1 VTPTPRR
8 VLLVGFE
15 DQDNLGIRYLSS
27 RLLADGHHTRIAV
40 FNTDAAPLLEIIE
53 AEQPDVVGFSL
64 IFQYM
69 VPEFASVI
77 RALRAAGV
85 EAHLTIGGHYA
96 SFAPEELLRMIPELD
111 SVVRFEGE
119 ETLAELVACL
129 ADDGWRSVAGI
140 AWHSGESV
148 QVNVGRQGSRA
159 IDDFPDPDRRDIDYR
174 HKHFPTA
181 SVLASRGCP
190 WQCTFCSIITF
201 YEGNGTKGRRRRDP
215 TRVVD
220 EVEYLVRERGAVT
233 ILFQDDDFLA
243 GGPAA
248 RRWACDVAGELVRRG
263 LHDEMRY
270 KISCRSDEL
279 RPELLGPLVE
289 SGLCHVYL
297 GVESGEDQTLLT
309 LNKLMEADAH
319 RRAARLLREFD
330 LTFDFGYMLMEP
342 WSTID
347 SVRGSSRFLREFTAD
362 GWTVAGFCR
371 TLPYVGT
378 PVEHKLRAEGR
389 LTGPAL
395 EADYRFL
402 DQRLDLFWDF
412 CQVAFDGRNSGP
424 YATWNLLRG
433 MLFDTHFDLPSHR
446 RDPARHETAQAL
458 TRASNTI
465 MLDVVDGALDLI
477 EHGDATGLDDPNLLA
492 LAQLAH
498 REDKHIRE
506 LMMLFDSPESEDV
519 YEALFR

>member
-1 VTPTPRR
+1 MRTRR

-27 RLLADGHHTRIAV
+27 RLLADGHHTRIAA
-40 FNTDAAPLLEIIE
+40 FSADPGPLLDIVRTEE
-53 AEQPDVVGFSL
+53 PDVIGFSL

-69 VPEFASVI
+69 VPEFGAVI

-85 EAHLTIGGHYA
+85 RAHITIGGHYA
-96 SFAPEELLRMIPELD
+96 SFAPAELLRMIPELD

-119 ETLAELVACL
+119 ETLGELVSKL
-129 ADDGWRSVAGI
+129 DDGWRSIDGI
-140 AWHSGESV
+140 ALHDGAEV
-148 QVNVGRQGSRA
+148 RVNQARTGSRA
-159 IDDFPDPDRRDIDYR
+159 IDDFPTPDRRDIDYR
-174 HKHFPTA
+174 GQYFPTA

-215 TRVVD
+215 QLVVD
-220 EVEYLVRERGAVT
+220 EIEHLVRDRGAVT

-248 RRWACDVAGELVRRG
+248 RRWAMDVAAELVRRG

-270 KISCRSDEL
+270 KIACRSDEV

-342 WSTID
+342 WSTIA

-371 TLPYVGT
+371 TLPYIGT
-378 PVEHKLRAEGR
+378 PMEQRLRAEGR

-395 EADYRFL
+395 EADYQFL
-402 DQRLDLFWDF
+402 DPRLDLLWEFS
-412 CQVAFDGRNSGP
+412 QVAFDGRNSGP
-424 YATWNLLRG
+424 HATWNVLRG
-433 MLFDTHFDLPSHR
+433 MLFDTHLDMPGRR
-446 RDPARHETAQAL
+446 RDPLRDEAARAL
-458 TRASNTI
+458 ARASNTI
-465 MLDVVDGALDLI
+465 MLDVLDAALDLI
-477 EHGDATGLDDPNLLA
+477 ERGEATRLDDPELLA
-492 LAQLAH
+492 LARLAR
-498 REDKHIRE
+498 REDGHIRAQ
-506 LMMLFDSPESEDV
+506 MSMLDDAKSEEHFD
-519 YEALFR
+519 ALFR